1 MIGMLLFKFDLIFIV
16 LGIIVVGNGLFKV
29 NLVSLFLKCYLLKDL
44 WFDGVFILFY
54 MLINIG
60 LLIVLL
66 LVFVIVDRFGYLV
79 IYNLCGVGLI
89 IVLLVYI
96 VCCGM
101 VKDIGFEFDFKL
113 MSFSKLLYVLFG
125 SVVMIFVC
133 AWLMYNVEVVNLVL
147 IVFFIVVIIIFFC
160 QVFKLDKIGCN
171 KMFVVFVLMFE
182 VVVFYIFYV
191 QMLILLNF
199 FVINNVYYEIF
210 GFFINLVSFQVF
222 NLFWVVF
229 VSLILV
235 GIYMYLG
242 NKGKDFLMLMKFIFG
257 MFMCFLGFLMVVVVG
272 MWFVDVQGLILL
284 WFIVLVYLFQSLG
297 ELFISVF
304 GLVMIVV
311 LVLQYLMGF
320 IFGMWFLMQVVV
332 FLLGGYVVIF
342 IVVLDN
348 IIDLFEML
356 FVYINVFGKIGLVI
370 LGVVVVM
377 LLMVLWLKCMIVM
390 LESY

>member
-1 MIGMLLFKFDLIFIV
+1 MLVYGFIFIGGYVGDYLLGIKCIIVFGVFVLVIGYFMIGMLLFKFDLIFIV

-101 VKDIGFEFDFKL
+101 VKDIGFEFDFWL

-133 AWLMYNVEVVNLVL
+133 VWLMYNVEVVNLVL

-160 QVFKLDKIGCN
+160 
-171 KMFVVFVLMFE
+171 
-182 VVVFYIFYV
+182 
-191 QMLILLNF
+191 
-199 FVINNVYYEIF
+199 
-210 GFFINLVSFQVF
+210 
-222 NLFWVVF
+222 
-229 VSLILV
+229 
-235 GIYMYLG
+235 
-242 NKGKDFLMLMKFIFG
+242 
-257 MFMCFLGFLMVVVVG
+257 
-272 MWFVDVQGLILL
+272 
-284 WFIVLVYLFQSLG
+284 
-297 ELFISVF
+297 
-304 GLVMIVV
+304 
-311 LVLQYLMGF
+311 
-320 IFGMWFLMQVVV
+320 
-332 FLLGGYVVIF
+332 
-342 IVVLDN
+342 
-348 IIDLFEML
+348 
-356 FVYINVFGKIGLVI
+356 
-370 LGVVVVM
+370 
-377 LLMVLWLKCMIVM
+377 
-390 LESY
+390 